1 MSTQQ
6 SKSREEQMKERE
18 EQLRKQVERIKEQ
31 MKKISHKIMVMSG
44 KGGVG
49 KTTVAVNLAYTMAME
64 GKRVGLLDIDLHGPN
79 VAKMLG
85 IEGEMLTNRE
95 GEIEPFEA
103 LYGLKVISLALILE
117 NTDEPVIWRGPLKTV
132 AIRQFLGDVR
142 WGNLDYLIIDSPPG
156 TGDEPLSI
164 CQLIPE
170 IDGTVIVT
178 TPQDVAILDSTKA
191 VMFARKLNTPII
203 GIIENMSGFVCPYCH
218 RTINIFKK
226 GGAEKAAQ
234 RMKVPFLG
242 SISFDPKM
250 VELGDAGI
258 PLASL
263 SETEESTVRKEFKS
277 IVEKIERHKNENLS

>member
-1 MSTQQ
+1 ME
-6 SKSREEQMKERE
+6 KKGVEEQ
-18 EQLRKQVERIKEQ
+18 QNRIKEQ
-31 MKKISHKIMVMSG
+31 MSLIAHKIMVMSG

-49 KTTVAVNLAYTMAME
+49 KTTVAVNLAYTLFLS
-64 GKRVGLLDIDLHGPN
+64 GKKVGLLDIDLHGPN

-85 IEGEMLTNRE
+85 IEGETLRNNE
-95 GEIEPFEA
+95 GKIEPFEV
-103 LYGLKVISLALILE
+103 LDGLKVVSLALILE
-117 NTDEPVIWRGPLKTV
+117 KSDEPVIWRGPLKTA

-142 WGNLDYLIIDSPPG
+142 WGDLDYLIIDSPPG

-191 VMFARKLNTPII
+191 VMFAKKLNIPVT
-203 GIIENMSGFVCPYCH
+203 GIIENMSGFICPYCH
-218 RTINIFKK
+218 RNINIFKK
-226 GGAEKAAQ
+226 GGAEKAA
-234 RMKVPFLG
+234 RTMNVPFLG

-263 SETEESTVRKEFKS
+263 SETEESAVHKEFKS
-277 IVEKIERHKNENLS
+277 IVENIERAIQNENLP

>member
-1 MSTQQ
+1 ME
-6 SKSREEQMKERE
+6 KKGVEEQ
-18 EQLRKQVERIKEQ
+18 QNRIKEQ
-31 MKKISHKIMVMSG
+31 MSLIAHKIMVMSG

-49 KTTVAVNLAYTMAME
+49 KTTVAVNLAYTLFLS
-64 GKRVGLLDIDLHGPN
+64 GKKVGLLDIDLHGPN

-85 IEGEMLTNRE
+85 IEGETLRNNE
-95 GEIEPFEA
+95 GKIEPFEV
-103 LYGLKVISLALILE
+103 LDGLKVVSLALILE
-117 NTDEPVIWRGPLKTV
+117 KSDEPVIWRGPLKTA

-142 WGNLDYLIIDSPPG
+142 WGDLDYLIIDSPPG

-178 TPQDVAILDSTKA
+178 TPQDIAILDSTKA
-191 VMFARKLNTPII
+191 VMFAKKLNIPVT
-203 GIIENMSGFVCPYCH
+203 GIIENMSGFICPYCH
-218 RTINIFKK
+218 RNINIFKK
-226 GGAEKAAQ
+226 GGAEKVA
-234 RMKVPFLG
+234 RTMNVPFLG

-263 SETEESTVRKEFKS
+263 SETEESAVHKEFKS
-277 IVEKIERHKNENLS
+277 IVENIERAIQNENLP